1 MTDDEILLL
10 ADTEIY
16 GSYTVREVT
25 NAELIAFAR
34 AIEQRAIEDNRVCYA
49 LEPNAVKIGL
59 AVQESVAIAVAEE
72 REACASLAEQMV
84 ALRVAK
90 AIRAREE

>member
-1 MTDDEILLL
+1 MTDSEILSIADEDGIDLL
-10 ADTEIY
+10 I
-16 GSYTVREVT
+16 EV
-25 NAELIAFAR
+25 NSDQLLAFAR
-34 AIEQRAIEDNRVCYA
+34 AIEHKAIEDNRVCYA
-49 LEPNAVKIGL
+49 LEPDANKISL

-90 AIRAREE
+90 AIRARGE